1 MQNTQCVI
9 CMRPYNLQH
18 IREIYCCKYASQLAS
33 VISWKLSML
42 LLQVTLNTLDC
53 NSHILSKNLALSGYN
68 IMLSANSGFNVDNY
82 KFE

>member
-1 MQNTQCVI
+1 
-9 CMRPYNLQH
+9 
-18 IREIYCCKYASQLAS
+18 
-33 VISWKLSML
+33 ML

-53 NSHILSKNLALSGYN
+53 NSHILSTNLALSGYN